1 MPETTPTETTLRK
14 ALACS
19 YRYLATHRLTE
30 LASGNVSCRF
40 GAGALISPTGATAD
54 AIDGDSFVQVDGEG
68 APQGPGRPSSEL
80 AMHLAIYRRVPQA
93 QAVVHTHADHCVAL
107 ACCEMAI
114 PGFHYLMGGFGGTD
128 VPCVPYATFGSVELA
143 EGAAKALVDRS
154 ACLLA
159 NHGAICHGADIEA
172 ATVRAHRMEIMARQ
186 YLLSRQIRAPRM
198 LTDAEWSAYRE
209 MVRKFRY
216 G

>member
-1 MPETTPTETTLRK
+1 MPETTPTETTLRE
-14 ALACS
+14 ALARS

-54 AIDGDSFVQVDGEG
+54 AIDGDSFVHVDGEG

-93 QAVVHTHADHCVAL
+93 RAVVHTHADHCVAL
-107 ACCEMAI
+107 ACREMAI
-114 PGFHYLMGGFGGTD
+114 PGFHYLMGGFGGAD
-128 VPCVPYATFGSVELA
+128 VPCAPYATFGSVALA

-159 NHGAICHGADIEA
+159 KHGAICHGTDIEA

-209 MVRKFRY
+209 MVRKFRRR
-216 G
+216 